1 MKNHSNNDNRGP
13 VSGWE
18 DDGGA
23 RPSDAGRRPDDAP
36 VPGDTRRS
44 QQQRVDASHESD
56 TRGEHR
62 YDDRHQTPAE
72 QGARRDRDDLKQRLT
87 RRPY

>member
-1 MKNHSNNDNRGP
+1 MKNQSNNDNRGP

-23 RPSDAGRRPDDAP
+23 GRSNAGRRTGDAP
-36 VPGDTRRS
+36 AAGDTHRS
-44 QQQRVDASHESD
+44 QQQRVDASHQSD

-62 YDDRHQTPAE
+62 YDDLHQTRAE
-72 QGARRDRDDLKQRLT
+72 QGARQDRDDLKQRLT
-87 RRPY
+87 KRPY